1 MMDSERMDVKSI
13 DLYLQKLQNGTYDV
27 HMSDADHADFLEVV
41 KQRDEEKFFTYINL
55 LSTEL
60 RGEILMELPVT
71 FQVDYIRESDEIGLS
86 QIIEALDSDDATN
99 FFLIIEK
106 DDKEKSEKVFSL
118 LSPKRQEVISA
129 LMTYPEDEAGALM
142 QTELFVVP
150 SYKSIDEAKEV
161 LSTLKREGLG
171 TVQSLFVTD
180 ERGKFI
186 KTIPIDDL
194 LIEDPKQTFD
204 QIIER
209 YPESYSV
216 LAHESIDKV
225 IGRISKYDLTTLA
238 VLDNKGY
245 LLGRITHDDVVDT
258 VQQSATGQIYNLSR
272 LHKAEE
278 VQESFVKSTESR
290 SIWLGINLL
299 NAIAASLVI
308 GIFEDTLST
317 MVALAILLPIV
328 ANMAGTASVQT
339 MTVMIRQMAL
349 GNINVALLRPLF
361 MKEFSISVTNG
372 VIFGVA
378 SGIAAQLWFG
388 NGSIS
393 IAIGLSMFVSFVSA
407 GVLGTTVPIALK
419 KMNFD
424 PAVASSVI
432 VITALDIIGF
442 FSFLWF
448 AELIAL

>member
-1 MMDSERMDVKSI
+1 MGSERMDDKSL
-13 DLYLQKLQNGTYDV
+13 DLYLDKLEKGTYGDQ
-27 HMSDADHADFLEVV
+27 MSDADHADFLEVL
-41 KQRDEEKFFTYINL
+41 KQHDEEKFFTYINL
-55 LSTEL
+55 LSVHL
-60 RGEILMELPVT
+60 RGQILMELPVT
-71 FQVDYIRESDEIGLS
+71 FQVDYIRESDELRLS
-86 QIIEALDSDDATN
+86 KIIEALDSDDATN
-99 FFLIIEK
+99 FFLTIEK
-106 DDKEKSEKVFSL
+106 NDKEKSEKAFAL
-118 LSPKRQEVISA
+118 LSPKRQETISD

-150 SYKSIDEAKEV
+150 SYRSIDEAKEI
-161 LSTLKREGLG
+161 LATLKREGLG
-171 TVQSLFVTD
+171 TVQSAFITD

-204 QIIER
+204 QIIDR

-225 IGRISKYDLTTLA
+225 IESISKYDLTTLA

-245 LLGRITHDDVVDT
+245 LLGRITHDDVVDR
-258 VQQSATGQIYNLSR
+258 VQQSATEQIYNLSR

-278 VQESFVKSTESR
+278 IQESFVKSTETR
-290 SIWLGINLL
+290 SIWLGINLV
-299 NAIAASLVI
+299 NAIVASLVI
-308 GIFEDTLST
+308 GIFEELLST

-361 MKEFSISVTNG
+361 IKEFSISVTNG

-378 SGIAAQLWFG
+378 SGIAAELWFG
-388 NGSIS
+388 MGSIS